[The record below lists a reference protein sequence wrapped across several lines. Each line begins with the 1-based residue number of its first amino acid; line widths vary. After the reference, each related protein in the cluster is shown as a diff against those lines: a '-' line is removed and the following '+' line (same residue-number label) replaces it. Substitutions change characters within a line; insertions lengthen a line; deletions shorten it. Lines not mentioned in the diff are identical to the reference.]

1 MYVYDCN
8 YILTTAMKNISDKEM
23 IKALKIL
30 TEDLRSRGIN
40 LGFHLMGN
48 KASTSLN
55 TTMNSRTTNYQL
67 APHSNYRET
76 I

>member
-1 MYVYDCN
+1 
-8 YILTTAMKNISDKEM
+8 M

-48 KASTSLN
+48 EASTSLN
-55 TTMNSRTTNYQL
+55 TTMTSRTTNYQL